1 MLTIQEY
8 QVLAS
13 EAPWTGEPGQ
23 GMLSWMW

>member
-23 GMLSWMW
+23 GMLS